1 MANNDC
7 NNVTFFFIFSSTKIS
22 LKNKLFFSDAF
33 STFSTQSLDAKRR
46 VNAIASKEEALLPLR
61 TCVKRFQVKK
71 EGRGGGWV
79 WVLECYES
87 KWCRGLWWVGN
98 GHNKIFGIN
107 KVCLILLNWT

>member
-22 LKNKLFFSDAF
+22 LKNKLFSSDAF
-33 STFSTQSLDAKRR
+33 STFSTKSLDAKRR

-71 EGRGGGWV
+71 KGGGGGSDAKREGGSCPFI
-79 WVLECYES
+79 LRPGY
-87 KWCRGLWWVGN
+87 K
-98 GHNKIFGIN
+98 
-107 KVCLILLNWT
+107 KVS